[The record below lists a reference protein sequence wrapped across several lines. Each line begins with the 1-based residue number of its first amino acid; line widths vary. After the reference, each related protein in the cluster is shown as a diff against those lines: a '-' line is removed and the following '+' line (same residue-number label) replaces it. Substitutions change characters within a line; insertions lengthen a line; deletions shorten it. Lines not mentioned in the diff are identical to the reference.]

1 MLNVIITLALKKSQ
15 PSQNIHFLTVKLKIL
30 ENICSARSSLQTK
43 FSQFVS
49 LITYLS
55 LPSVISLP
63 SPIHQPHSLSLCRF
77 LLLPVLLSLLPLRC

>member
-30 ENICSARSSLQTK
+30 ENICSVRSSLQTK
-43 FSQFVS
+43 FSQFVC

-77 LLLPVLLSLLPLRC
+77 LLPPVLLSLLPLRC